1 MLTWTPA
8 LATGVQSIDDQ
19 HKEIFRRVNVL
30 LEASSKGQAQSKIA
44 ETIQFLGA
52 YVVQHFTDEE
62 RVMVQNR
69 YPRYAEHK
77 ALHVRFVEDFT
88 ALVKEYE
95 RNGATTALILS
106 LQRRVVDWLLHHI
119 STEDRAIGAHMAKAK
134 AAIAV

>member
-30 LEASSKGQAQSKIA
+30 LEASSKGQAQTKIA
-44 ETIQFLGA
+44 ETIQFLGS
-52 YVVQHFTDEE
+52 YVVRHFTDEE

-69 YPRYAEHK
+69 YPRYPEHK
-77 ALHVRFVEDFT
+77 ALHVRFVEDFG

-95 RNGATTALILS
+95 RHGASTTLVLS

-119 STEDRAIGAHMAKAK
+119 STEDRAIGAHIEKAK
-134 AAIAV
+134 TAAAV